1 MEMFQLLLR
10 MPTTRDT
17 VLICFLMTLFVGGT
31 LEAQSRR
38 RQRSRGHSG
47 KEILVLN
54 PIPVGSADGAFAVS
68 LGDRVRDRMDF
79 RFRRRIDTF
88 QTERICEAMEISG
101 FACDARL
108 DGIMIGQ
115 MATFLSADAY
125 FVWDLRRESGAPVTT
140 IRMVDTGRS
149 GVSGWI
155 TIIGE
160 PNQTARSFADLVI
173 DSLEPQ
179 MDAANRARRC
189 YSDRDNQRY
198 ESAANRAR
206 NVFEDYPNHPSAAV
220 CLSTVFEADGA
231 PVDSIIG
238 ALRRVVAG
246 DSLYARMWQRL
257 GQNYIQR
264 GDTLL
269 AAEAFERQVNA
280 NPNDMDQRFG
290 VAIMYQRQGEFQKAL
305 NLIQYVIDRNPAN
318 LIALNMKA
326 EICVAD
332 ERWECV
338 LGTLEM
344 VYDADT
350 TLHSDPDFYQ
360 QIFGA
365 AQAVADNDALMR
377 WSGIAV
383 EALPQSLPL
392 WRARAQALNDAGH
405 EQDALAAYRH
415 IAGLDTLDMRPI
427 LSAARISIQWIV
439 IDSLV
444 ELDSSAIALT
454 DTLLQETLRRD
465 SSLAVNVGA
474 MYYQKGVEFARGQL
488 SALAVEWLDNA
499 IMYAATNDQLVT
511 QSSFWLGLSL
521 YGRVAALDGSA
532 VDAESCELVRT
543 LEEEWTRAVAALTLG
558 RSVHE
563 PTADRYLGIYQQW
576 QERIPQLRTAFCS

>member
-1 MEMFQLLLR
+1 MF
-10 MPTTRDT
+10 
-17 VLICFLMTLFVGGT
+17 LICLLMTLFIGGT
-31 LEAQSRR
+31 AEAQNGRR

-54 PIPVGSADGAFAVS
+54 PIPVGSDDAAFAVE
-68 LGDRVRDRMDF
+68 LGDRLRNRMEF
-79 RFRRRIDTF
+79 RFRRKIDTF

-125 FVWDLRRESGAPVTT
+125 FVWNLRRENGAPATT
-140 IRMVDTGRS
+140 IRMVDTGKS
-149 GVSGWI
+149 GLSGWFNI
-155 TIIGE
+155 VGE
-160 PNQTARSFADLVI
+160 PNQSARSFADLVI
-173 DSLEPQ
+173 DSLEPR
-179 MDAANRARRC
+179 MDAANGARRC

-206 NVFEDYPNHPSAAV
+206 SVFEDYPNHPSSAV

-231 PVDSIIG
+231 PIDSIIG
-238 ALRRVVAG
+238 ALQRVVTG
-246 DSLYARMWQRL
+246 DSLNARMWQRL

-280 NPNDMDQRFG
+280 NPNDIDQRFG
-290 VAIMYQRQGEFQKAL
+290 VAIMYQRQGEYQKAL
-305 NLIQYVIDRNPAN
+305 NLIQYVIDRNPTN

-326 EICVAD
+326 EICVTD
-332 ERWECV
+332 EQWVCV
-338 LGTLEM
+338 LETLEM
-344 VYDADT
+344 VYEADT
-350 TLHSDPDFYQ
+350 TSHTDPEFYQ

-365 AQAVADNDALMR
+365 AQSAADNDALMR

-392 WRARAQALNDAGH
+392 WRARAQALNDAGDH
-405 EQDALAAYRH
+405 QSDALAAYRH
-415 IAGLDTLDMRPI
+415 IAQLDTLDMRPI
-427 LSAARISIQWIV
+427 LSAARIAIQWIV
-439 IDSLV
+439 IDTLV

-465 SSLAVNVGA
+465 STLAVNVGA

-499 IMYAATNDQLVT
+499 IVHAATNEQLVT

-521 YGRVAALDGSA
+521 YGRVAGLDGSA
-532 VDAESCELVRT
+532 VDAESCPLVRT

-576 QERIPQLRTAFCS
+576 RERIPQLRTAFCS